1 MVRLRVKEIAKQKG
15 ISLSTIY
22 ASPNTPIFLNFW

>member
-15 ISLSTIY
+15 ISFFTIY